1 MLADS
6 TLSGPRVGYALGRG
20 FGTAVQRNRLRRQL
34 RELVKTRAD
43 AMRPGYYVFGASPRA
58 KDADFSSIA
67 VSLDRLLAKCAA
79 EAPSETP
86 LSNDGQQS

>member
-34 RELVKTRAD
+34 RELVKTREA
-43 AMRPGYYVFGASPRA
+43 AMAPGYYVFGASPRA
-58 KDADFSSIA
+58 KDADFAAIA
-67 VSLDRLLAKCAA
+67 SSLDRLLAKCA
-79 EAPSETP
+79 T
-86 LSNDGQQS
+86 DDTGQTSVSGSAS